1 MAKITKWV
9 CIKLKGFCMAK
20 ETISKMKRQPKKWKK
35 ISAGHISHRGLI
47 SKTYEKLIQFDSGKK
62 NPIKKWVKNLNR
74 HLFSKKIN
82 KQPTDI

>member
-20 ETISKMKRQPKKWKK
+20 ETISKMKRQPEKQKK

-47 SKTYEKLIQFDSGKK
+47 SKTYEKLIQFDTGKK
-62 NPIKKWVKNLNR
+62 ESN
-74 HLFSKKIN
+74 
-82 KQPTDI
+82 